1 MKYTDNLKLD
11 LVEGTDNAN
20 LMDFYNHSMRLIDQ
34 AYTRLTVDYET
45 IVKQSSDTSNLV
57 AQIEATVAA
66 LRTAVDS
73 LATQVAALN
82 SSVAATGKKVQTNT
96 DNIAELDARVKV
108 LEAK

>member
-45 IVKQSSDTSNLV
+45 IVNQSSG
-57 AQIEATVAA
+57 
-66 LRTAVDS
+66 TARRS
-73 LATQVAALN
+73 
-82 SSVAATGKKVQTNT
+82 
-96 DNIAELDARVKV
+96 
-108 LEAK
+108 